1 MSFSKEIGNAGETLT
16 AEYLKKRGY
25 IISARN
31 YSCKY
36 GEIDVIAENNDE
48 ILFVEV
54 KTRSSDSFARPSEY
68 VDEGKRRR
76 IRITADVY
84 LKYNGYGLQPRF
96 DVAEV
101 TVDRDGRQ
109 TLNYIENAFGDDG
122 C

>member
-54 KTRSSDSFARPSEY
+54 KTRSQDSFARPAEY
-68 VDEGKRRR
+68 VDERKRRR
-76 IRITADVY
+76 IKITADIY

-101 TVDRDGRQ
+101 VIDRDGKQ
-109 TLNYIENAFGDDG
+109 TLNYIESAFGDDG